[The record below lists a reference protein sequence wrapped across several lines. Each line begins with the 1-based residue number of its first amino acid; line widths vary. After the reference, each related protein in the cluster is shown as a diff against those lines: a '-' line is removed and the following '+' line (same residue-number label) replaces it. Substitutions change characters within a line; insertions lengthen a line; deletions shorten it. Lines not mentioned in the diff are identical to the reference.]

1 MVNASL
7 NWASICGLVLILTW
21 IPLIAIT
28 INSITRLSSS
38 SRDFPIRLI
47 NLLGLLGIPPICGS
61 ILFFQGWRLDPILQF
76 GQFLF
81 FFQVVTQQ
89 LVLIFFHKKN
99 DNYSKSKSNTAS
111 PIKIKTKKE
120 EQYDEILSELA
131 TLEIWKNKDLITEE
145 EFEAKKKKLL
155 DL

>member
-47 NLLGLLGIPPICGS
+47 NLLGLLGIPPICGA

-76 GQFLF
+76 GQFLLV
-81 FFQVVTQQ
+81 FQVVTQQ

-120 EQYDEILSELA
+120 EKYDEILSELA